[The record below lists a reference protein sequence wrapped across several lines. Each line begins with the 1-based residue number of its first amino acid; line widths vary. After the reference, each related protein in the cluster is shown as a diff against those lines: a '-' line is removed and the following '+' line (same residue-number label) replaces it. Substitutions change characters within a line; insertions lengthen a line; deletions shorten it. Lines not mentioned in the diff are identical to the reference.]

1 MPTAVGSAS
10 TLHDSKLHQWA
21 LSVVFTRCWGVD
33 ESNDQDDSDD
43 GSRSRNSRPS
53 KHNNVCHIAPI
64 GDMLNHAENA
74 TTILDYDMDGNCCFF
89 FKRDVEGEGV
99 DTTTIPSSSPPQLQR
114 LQPLSLS
121 YGRTTNPSRFLV
133 LYGFVDTT
141 QRHIFSQFLVTHPT
155 PQHTKLG
162 YDVDRMTLDTLTGE
176 LAQEVWDVTL
186 YSILEQLPDIQQ
198 QFYDAVVSPQKDAKM
213 LKQAFR
219 DQYLLET
226 TLVLKN
232 HMDSKVAELERL
244 LTRMD
249 DERRMSTTSADSAN
263 ETQHPCWGL
272 IRQHNIF
279 MYHSFGKA
287 QRRLNEA
294 IQREVQQGRNDVE
307 GSMKQ
312 RDP

>member
-1 MPTAVGSAS
+1 MDRVELDMLPPYAWSLAMLQRLHLKVFPDALKKMPTAVGSAS

-141 QRHIFSQFLVTHPT
+141 QRHIFSQILVTHPT

-198 QFYDAVVSPQKDAKM
+198 QFYDAAVSPQKDAKM
-213 LKQAFR
+213 VKQAFR
-219 DQYLLET
+219 DQYRLET

-249 DERRMSTTSADSAN
+249 DERRMSTTSADSAII
-263 ETQHPCWGL
+263 TMH
-272 IRQHNIF
+272 
-279 MYHSFGKA
+279 
-287 QRRLNEA
+287 
-294 IQREVQQGRNDVE
+294 REDSSDRT
-307 GSMKQ
+307 
-312 RDP
+312 